1 MEQNMKRDI
10 KRLLYLQRTLDN
22 LIHQEIE
29 ETSLRGKE
37 LDIQRF
43 RESLIYHI
51 DDNLEALEQHR

>member
-1 MEQNMKRDI
+1 MEQNTKRDI

-29 ETSLRGKE
+29 EFSLRRRE